1 MATIPPPGDD
11 IKTSG
16 LTLPA
21 YVLMRPEGVFIHLSP
36 PPQQDILKLFV
47 ERLFSNEARFAELD
61 YARFIRLLYG
71 TISEVTSNGTAT
83 EMRIAGN
90 IVRFPPQRRNLYR
103 GVNILDGGERAEYM
117 FEPVFLELNAE
128 EPAHAEQAGGD
139 RTAAN
144 EAAPIA
150 RNTRDTE
157 LQPTRLDFD
166 EFVADMWLK
175 GVRFGIDAEA
185 VRKVID
191 SGTAIRMNI
200 ARQLEPT
207 DSKDAAIVEES
218 DTLRQDNAPLI
229 LPNGKADLRRAKN
242 RFPQVAKNTR
252 LLRKIPRVLGE
263 PGYRVTGAAIE
274 PRLPEDIDL
283 NKLAGE
289 GTRIEQSE
297 KGELLVAA
305 MDGFLCLDEDSGKIH
320 IATKI
325 ENKGGISAKAT
336 GDIKL
341 AVDEFTEHGE
351 VQEGRVVEG
360 KHMTFR
366 SDVFGTV
373 VARDGNIQ
381 LEKNI
386 GGGRAQSIGGNITV
400 KGLAFNSTL
409 EAWDGNITAGVAEG
423 CVIIGKTVA
432 IERAVNCEIVA
443 EELQLG
449 IAEGCAIA
457 GKNIQ
462 IASSNLRKHRE
473 TIVTLLL
480 PDITTIDKQIA
491 EAKGNLVQIKNALQ
505 AKTRE
510 TLATQSDPGYAKYLA
525 IAEKIQSGQ
534 IRLTAEQQVEW
545 QRIVNQ
551 YAPIQ
556 KGSDSLMKKCLALEV
571 EIERLSQA
579 RSTCGAGERCEIK
592 EILGDT
598 IVRKLDTNAGISVF
612 RDLPARELKE
622 RLNLHG
628 TPQER
633 IFSKRNGS
641 IEWHFQIPESSA
653 A

>member
-1 MATIPPPGDD
+1 MATIPPPSDD

-21 YVLMRPEGVFIHLSP
+21 YVLMRPEGVFINLSP

-71 TISEVTSNGTAT
+71 TISEITSNGSAT
-83 EMRIAGN
+83 EIRIAGN

-117 FEPVFLELNAE
+117 FEPVFLEVNAE
-128 EPAHAEQAGGD
+128 GPAHAEQVGGD
-139 RTAAN
+139 RAAAN
-144 EAAPIA
+144 EAAPVA
-150 RNTRDTE
+150 RSTRDTE

-175 GVRFGIDAEA
+175 GVRFGIDAES

-191 SGTAIRMNI
+191 NGTAIRMNI

-229 LPNGKADLRRAKN
+229 LPNGKADLRRARN
-242 RFPQVAKNTR
+242 RFPQVAKDTR

-263 PGYRVTGAAIE
+263 PGYRVTGAVIE

-289 GTRIEQSE
+289 GTRIEQG
-297 KGELLVAA
+297 GELLVAA
-305 MDGFLCLDEDSGKIH
+305 MDGFLCIDENSGNIQITK
-320 IATKI
+320 KI

-351 VQEGRVVEG
+351 VQEGRIVEG
-360 KHMTFR
+360 RHMTFR
-366 SDVFGTV
+366 SDVFGTIL
-373 VARDGNIQ
+373 ARDGNIQ

-409 EAWDGNITAGVAEG
+409 EAWDGSITAGVAEG
-423 CVIIGKTVA
+423 CIIIGKTVI

-457 GKNIQ
+457 GKTIQ

-480 PDITTIDKQIA
+480 PDITAIDKQIA
-491 EAKGNLVQIKNALQ
+491 EAKGNLLQIKNALQ

-525 IAEKIQSGQ
+525 IAEKIKSGQ
-534 IRLTAEQQVEW
+534 IKLTAEQQVEW

-556 KGSDSLMKKCLALEV
+556 KGSESLMKKCLALEV

-579 RSTCGAGERCEIK
+579 RSASGAGERCEIK

-622 RLNLHG
+622 RLNHHG